1 VGNAAE
7 WGGAGGGQD
16 FAPDGAFGWS
26 ATFRSLQRADSRMER
41 ERLGVRRQSEA
52 ATALSGGRWRDV
64 LRKISVRAKA
74 VSRCACHRSPKSN
87 KVSSSVWW
95 PCASTESRPDG
106 AGEWGGAGGDKDF
119 APDGAA
125 KTSALFELL
134 EERVINFKYFFAAK
148 AELF

>member
-1 VGNAAE
+1 
-7 WGGAGGGQD
+7 
-16 FAPDGAFGWS
+16 
-26 ATFRSLQRADSRMER
+26 MER

-106 AGEWGGAGGDKDF
+106 AGEWGGAGDYKDF
-119 APDGAA
+119 APNGAA
-125 KTSALFELL
+125 NRHDEQQDENSPAIHGWVKRPS
-134 EERVINFKYFFAAK
+134 N
-148 AELF
+148 